1 MMVKCG
7 DENCKTEFYVDSKEP
22 VWVCTKCG
30 REITNRY
37 YPFLTAKLMQ
47 AKIDG
52 DPANWKEMY
61 SELLRSARIEI
72 AARGVRTEEVAF
84 LEKAASELAG
94 PGSLSNSEWRSKH
107 DMLLQQAREFILSI
121 EQAG

>member
-7 DENCKTEFYVDSKEP
+7 DENCATEFYVDSKEP

-30 REITNRY
+30 REIANRN

-52 DPANWKEMY
+52 DHANWKEMY

-72 AARGVRTEEVAF
+72 SSRGVRTEEVVF
-84 LEKAASELAG
+84 LEEAASELEG
-94 PGSLSNSEWRSKH
+94 QQSLSNKEWREKH
-107 DMLLQQAREFILSI
+107 DMLLQRARAFILSI
-121 EQAG
+121 EVAG